1 MGGVCNS
8 PMPPPPQGIAGNQA
22 GGVTPS
28 SNLCIANSRRYIN
41 PKVESDNRHLDT
53 QEKMDRIGGEKQAAE
68 EKKRI
73 AWNCTEWRRICV
85 DLSGGGK
92 AMDRVGL
99 FVKSVMVRE
108 GMRVGEMSRELG
120 ISRQAL
126 YKRLNGRMK
135 YETFS
140 EMMKVMGYEVYY
152 GKEGKVRKVD
162 L

>member
-1 MGGVCNS
+1 
-8 PMPPPPQGIAGNQA
+8 
-22 GGVTPS
+22 
-28 SNLCIANSRRYIN
+28 
-41 PKVESDNRHLDT
+41 
-53 QEKMDRIGGEKQAAE
+53 
-68 EKKRI
+68 
-73 AWNCTEWRRICV
+73 
-85 DLSGGGK
+85 
-92 AMDRVGL
+92 MDRVGL

>member
-1 MGGVCNS
+1 
-8 PMPPPPQGIAGNQA
+8 
-22 GGVTPS
+22 
-28 SNLCIANSRRYIN
+28 
-41 PKVESDNRHLDT
+41 
-53 QEKMDRIGGEKQAAE
+53 
-68 EKKRI
+68 
-73 AWNCTEWRRICV
+73 
-85 DLSGGGK
+85 
-92 AMDRVGL
+92 
-99 FVKSVMVRE
+99 
-108 GMRVGEMSRELG
+108 MRVGEMSRELG